1 METSNTAKNDITK
14 ALLISKAPS
23 DDYRKGWDRIFGKKQ
38 ISGKLPQEKTK
49 PINKENETEPN
60 K

>member
-1 METSNTAKNDITK
+1 MEVSNTAKNDITK

-23 DDYRKGWDRIFGKKQ
+23 EDYRQGWDRIFGKKQ

-49 PINKENETEPN
+49 PINKE

>member
-1 METSNTAKNDITK
+1 METTNTAKNDVTK

-23 DDYRKGWDRIFGKKQ
+23 EDYRKGWDRIFGKKQ
-38 ISGKLPQEKTK
+38 ISGKLPKEQNKT
-49 PINKENETEPN
+49 NKQG

>member
-1 METSNTAKNDITK
+1 MEVSNTAKNDITK

-23 DDYRKGWDRIFGKKQ
+23 EDYRKGWDRIFGKKQ

-49 PINKENETEPN
+49 PINKE